1 MSHELL
7 DSRGY
12 SRDMRTSKAAL
23 VIGIIGLLLAVVGC
37 SKQVTGTALPDPIKV
52 PLALAADGYG
62 IVAGFDDAVARIE
75 IFTEPQCSHCSALQR
90 EFGDQLQYFVSVGR
104 LQITYRPL
112 TFLDD
117 GYDGYS
123 SKVANGLFLAAVP
136 AGDAV
141 TTGTQ
146 FQRFVQELWVNQDP
160 GGPAFTGDELRDIA
174 IGAGLP
180 EAVAGSI
187 ASDDKAVDIAD
198 MEEANFTSLFDIDPV
213 TAGTPTVYDLEAEEK
228 IDVSDDDWLDK
239 IVQS

>member
-1 MSHELL
+1 
-7 DSRGY
+7 
-12 SRDMRTSKAAL
+12 MRTSKAAL

-123 SKVANGLFLAAVP
+123 SKVANALFLVP

-141 TTGTQ
+141 TRHAVPALRPGALGQSGSRRAGVHRGQTARHRDRRRAARGRRRQ
-146 FQRFVQELWVNQDP
+146 HRQR
-160 GGPAFTGDELRDIA
+160 
-174 IGAGLP
+174 
-180 EAVAGSI
+180 
-187 ASDDKAVDIAD
+187 
-198 MEEANFTSLFDIDPV
+198 
-213 TAGTPTVYDLEAEEK
+213 
-228 IDVSDDDWLDK
+228 
-239 IVQS
+239 